1 MKHESF
7 NESAEMYLKTVSE
20 LAGPDALAPIST
32 LADRLGVSAVS
43 ATEMVHRLQEH
54 GLVAHQPYRGVGL
67 TESGQQLAAEV
78 VRRHRLWEC
87 FLFER
92 LGLPWDQVHDY
103 ACRLEHATVPA
114 VTEALDVYLGR
125 PSTCP
130 HGNPILATTAATT
143 DQPLGDLSVGSIAVI
158 VRVYPETDCLLT
170 YLVELDLLP
179 GRQVTLREIAPFQGP
194 LVLLTAAGVRH
205 VGREAAA
212 HIYVRPLSEEPA

>member
-20 LAGPDALAPIST
+20 LAGPATLAPISA

-67 TESGQQLAAEV
+67 TENGQQLAAEV

-92 LGLPWDQVHDY
+92 LGLPWDQVHDF

-114 VTEALDVYLGR
+114 VTEALDAYLGR
-125 PSTCP
+125 PATCP
-130 HGNPILATTAATT
+130 HGNPIPATADATA
-143 DQPLGDLSVGSIAVI
+143 DQPLGSLLVGGSAVV
-158 VRVYPETDCLLT
+158 VRIYPETDGLLS
-170 YLVELDLLP
+170 YLAELNLLP
-179 GRQVTLREIAPFQGP
+179 GQRVTLREIAPFQGP
-194 LVLLTAAGVRH
+194 LVLLTAAGICH

-212 HIYVRPLSEEPA
+212 HIYVRSLLEEPA

>member
-20 LAGPDALAPIST
+20 LAGPDALAPISA

-67 TESGQQLAAEV
+67 TDAGQQLADEV

-114 VTEALDVYLGR
+114 VTEALDAYLGR
-125 PSTCP
+125 PAACP
-130 HGNPILATTAATT
+130 HGNPIPAVTDPTAERA
-143 DQPLGDLSVGSIAVI
+143 LSELPAGNSAVI
-158 VRVYPETDCLLT
+158 VRIYPETACLLS
-170 YLVELDLLP
+170 YLAELGLLP
-179 GRQVTLREIAPFQGP
+179 GCQLTLREIAPFQGP

-205 VGREAAA
+205 IGREAAA
-212 HIYVRPLSEEPA
+212 QVYVRAFSEEPA

>member
-20 LAGPDALAPIST
+20 LAGPDALAPISA

-67 TESGQQLAAEV
+67 TETGQQLAAEV

-114 VTEALDVYLGR
+114 VTEALDAYLGR
-125 PSTCP
+125 PATCP
-130 HGNPILATTAATT
+130 HGNPIPAATAPMPE
-143 DQPLGDLSVGSIAVI
+143 QPLANLPVGGSAVV
-158 VRVYPETDCLLT
+158 VRVYPETDCLLN
-170 YLVELDLLP
+170 YLAELDLLP
-179 GRQVTLREIAPFQGP
+179 GQRVTLREIAPFQGP
-194 LVLLTAAGVRH
+194 LVLLTATGVRH

-212 HIYVRPLSEEPA
+212 QVYVRTLPEEPA

>member
-20 LAGPDALAPIST
+20 LAGPDTLAPISA

-54 GLVAHQPYRGVGL
+54 GLIAHQPYRGVGL
-67 TESGQQLAAEV
+67 TESGQHLAAEV

-114 VTEALDVYLGR
+114 VTEALDAYLGR
-125 PSTCP
+125 PPTCP
-130 HGNPILATTAATT
+130 HGNPIPPTPAASV
-143 DQPLGDLSVGSIAVI
+143 DQSLSSLPVGGAAVI
-158 VRVYPETDCLLT
+158 VRIYPETDCLLT
-170 YLVELDLLP
+170 YLAELDLLP
-179 GRQVTLREIAPFQGP
+179 GQPVTLREIAPFQGP

-205 VGREAAA
+205 IGREAAA
-212 HIYVRPLSEEPA
+212 HVYVRPLPEEPA

>member
-20 LAGPDALAPIST
+20 LAGPDALAPISA

-54 GLVAHQPYRGVGL
+54 GLVAHQPYRGVAL
-67 TESGQQLAAEV
+67 TENGQQLAAEV

-92 LGLPWDQVHDY
+92 LGLPWDQVHDF

-125 PSTCP
+125 PATCP
-130 HGNPILATTAATT
+130 HGNPIPATT
-143 DQPLGDLSVGSIAVI
+143 DATADRLLGTLPVGSSAVV
-158 VRVYPETDCLLT
+158 VRVYPETDGLLS
-170 YLVELDLLP
+170 YLAELDLLP
-179 GRQVTLREIAPFQGP
+179 GQRVTLREIAPFQGP
-194 LVLLTAAGVRH
+194 LVLLTAAGIRH
-205 VGREAAA
+205 IGREAAA
-212 HIYVRPLSEEPA
+212 NIYVRPLLEEPA

>member
-20 LAGPDALAPIST
+20 LAGPDALAPISA

-54 GLVAHQPYRGVGL
+54 GLVAHQPYRGVAL
-67 TESGQQLAAEV
+67 TENGQQLAAEV

-92 LGLPWDQVHDY
+92 LGLPWDQVHDF

-114 VTEALDVYLGR
+114 VTEALDAYLGL
-125 PSTCP
+125 PATCP
-130 HGNPILATTAATT
+130 HGNPIPATT
-143 DQPLGDLSVGSIAVI
+143 DATADRPLGTLPVGSLAVV
-158 VRVYPETDCLLT
+158 VRVYPETDGLLS
-170 YLVELDLLP
+170 YLAELDLLP
-179 GRQVTLREIAPFQGP
+179 GQRVTLREIAPFQGP
-194 LVLLTAAGVRH
+194 LVLLTAAGIRH
-205 VGREAAA
+205 IGREAAA
-212 HIYVRPLSEEPA
+212 NIYVRPLLEEPA

>member
-20 LAGPDALAPIST
+20 LAGPDTLAPISA

-67 TESGQQLAAEV
+67 TDSGQQLAAEV

-114 VTEALDVYLGR
+114 VTEALDAYLGR
-125 PSTCP
+125 PTACP
-130 HGNPILATTAATT
+130 HGNPIPAANEPMFE
-143 DQPLGDLSVGSIAVI
+143 QPLANLPVGSSAVI
-158 VRVYPETDCLLT
+158 VRVYPETDCLLS
-170 YLVELDLLP
+170 YLAELELLP
-179 GRQVTLREIAPFQGP
+179 GQRVTLREIAPFQGP

-205 VGREAAA
+205 IGREAAA
-212 HIYVRPLSEEPA
+212 QVYVRTLPEEPA